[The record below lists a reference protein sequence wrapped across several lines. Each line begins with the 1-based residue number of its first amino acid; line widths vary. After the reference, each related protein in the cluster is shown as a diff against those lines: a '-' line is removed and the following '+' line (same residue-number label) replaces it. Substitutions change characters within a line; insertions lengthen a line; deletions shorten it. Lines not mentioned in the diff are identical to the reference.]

1 MTDNPNKKS
10 LWDKIHIDP
19 AMLLILLALLVYSAL
34 VIWSASGQDIGM
46 MERKIGQIAMGL
58 VIMVVMAQI
67 PPRVYEGWAPY
78 LYIFCIVLL
87 VAVDAFG
94 AISKGAQRWLDL
106 GVVRFQPS
114 EIAKIAVPLMVARF
128 INRDVC
134 PPSLK
139 NTAIALVL
147 IFLPTLLVAAQPD
160 LGTSILIALSG
171 LFVLFLS
178 GLSWRLIGIAVV
190 LVAAFIPILWF
201 FLMHDYQRQR
211 VMMLLDPET
220 DPLGAGYHIIQSK
233 IAIGSGGL
241 RGKGWLHGT
250 QSQLEFLP
258 ERHTDFIFAVLA
270 EELGLVGILILLA
283 LYVLLIMRG
292 LWIAARAQTTFWPR
306 DGRRVDADFIRL
318 CLRKYWY
325 GEWYSAGCW
334 RPAPAGELRRLG
346 TDRVDGRVWYRD
358 VDPYPQKNVVKK
370 RIKIR
375 GSECVSSGWGSALRQ
390 VYLRPAQVM
399 MVSNRQPSRRRSL
412 RFVMAR
418 SLKSAVPIPFMNR
431 SMPARI
437 RITSATAKATKL
449 FRIPPALARLAL
461 PPFMMPSPAAI

>member
-1 MTDNPNKKS
+1 MTDNPNKKTF
-10 LWDKIHIDP
+10 WDKIHIDP
-19 AMLLILLALLVYSAL
+19 TMLLILLALLVYSAL

-58 VIMVVMAQI
+58 VVMVVMAQI

-78 LYIFCIVLL
+78 LYIICIILL

-106 GVVRFQPS
+106 GIVRFQPS

-147 IFLPTLLVAAQPD
+147 IFMPTLLVAAQPD
-160 LGTSILIALSG
+160 LGTSILVALSG

-178 GLSWRLIGIAVV
+178 GLSWRLIGVAIV
-190 LVAAFIPILWF
+190 LIAAFIPILWF

-258 ERHTDFIFAVLA
+258 EPPYRLYLRGTGGRARSGGHPDSAR
-270 EELGLVGILILLA
+270 A
-283 LYVLLIMRG
+283 LYF
-292 LWIAARAQTTFWPR
+292 ANNARLVDCRQSANYIWSR
-306 DGRRVDADFIRL
+306 DGWRINVNIIRL

-325 GEWYSAGCW
+325 GERYSACGW
-334 RPAPAGELRRLG
+334 STFTPGQLRGLR
-346 TDRVDGRVWYRD
+346 TDCADGRVRDCD
-358 VDPYPQKNVVKK
+358 VDPHPQKNVVEK
-370 RIKIR
+370 RIR
-375 GSECVSSGWGSALRQ
+375 GAQCVSSCL
-390 VYLRPAQVM
+390 
-399 MVSNRQPSRRRSL
+399 
-412 RFVMAR
+412 
-418 SLKSAVPIPFMNR
+418 
-431 SMPARI
+431 
-437 RITSATAKATKL
+437 
-449 FRIPPALARLAL
+449 
-461 PPFMMPSPAAI
+461 